1 MLYKVVRHGYHN
13 YNTWLDYNTSVYNY
27 MVILNYTL

>member
-1 MLYKVVRHGYHN
+1 MLYKVVRHGN

-27 MVILNYTL
+27 MVIFNYTL